1 MRMKHLVVEELSL
14 TLHATRGLLHQ
25 PRPPCTPFFGPLCRE
40 LEGRAV
46 IAKVDTE
53 ALPEIA
59 GRFGIRG
66 ISTLVLFQAG
76 RETKRTSGAMPAAV
90 IAQTFGLD

>member
-1 MRMKHLVVEELSL
+1 
-14 TLHATRGLLHQ
+14 
-25 PRPPCTPFFGPLCRE
+25 
-40 LEGRAV
+40 V